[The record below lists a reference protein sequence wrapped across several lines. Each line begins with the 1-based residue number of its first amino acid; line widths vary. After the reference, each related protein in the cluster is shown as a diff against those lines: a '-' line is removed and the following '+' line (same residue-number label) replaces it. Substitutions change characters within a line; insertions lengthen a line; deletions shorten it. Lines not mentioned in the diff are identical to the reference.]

1 MTGSVTQ
8 VAQTAHWT
16 AVIATIA
23 VSVCLSI
30 AMGALAFVVG
40 RDGSVPEV
48 MSALGVMGN
57 IATGLAVTLGLLVAG
72 PQAVSAFIGRFQ
84 NVTTGA
90 PTGTEVP
97 PTAPP
102 TS

>member
-1 MTGSVTQ
+1 MTGSVSQ

-30 AMGALAFVVG
+30 AMGALAWVVG
-40 RDGSVPEV
+40 RDGNVPEV
-48 MSALGVMGN
+48 MAALGVLGN

-84 NVTTGA
+84 NVTAGA
-90 PTGTEVP
+90 TSGEVTP
-97 PTAPP
+97 SPAPP